1 MADEKE
7 DPHRY
12 IGPTSQVETPINADV
27 VAHGRDTGC
36 LACKK
41 SDNVSE
47 ITSYVSTRYV
57 VMGVQHEHVYR
68 ADFARFKE

>member
-12 IGPTSQVETPINADV
+12 IGPTSQEEHSINVDV

-36 LACKK
+36 LACQK
-41 SDNVSE
+41 SDTVSE
-47 ITSYVSTRYV
+47 IAPYVRTKYVS
-57 VMGVQHEHVYR
+57 MGVQHEHVYR
-68 ADFARFKE
+68 AEFVL